1 MESRKPLKYEK
12 QVIEKLLEKYYTRK
26 KNEETKGIVN
36 RKISMKPSEVFPKY
50 GKDLYE
56 DQNFNQAMNHLGSL
70 GIISLV
76 HVKFSDEI
84 KEIILVRDH
93 ADELVSYAENVHGIT
108 PRNVQLTQEEILV
121 DTYEN
126 KGILTDWYCRNEI
139 ENKVASGT
147 KRLNPEFD
155 EEMLRLLDFI
165 QRNTQDLYIREVSML
180 VFGTSKVFE
189 TKYLPKTLSVMRSAD
204 STADG
209 ASDSD
214 LLQKYHVI
222 DTNREILLKGQM
234 KITFGDYTLDVSRFS
249 EGISIMSSDISNI
262 TDITVGVPNFITI
275 ENKTAFHRFNEDDY
289 ACMYLGGFASHSQ
302 KDFLRELFRH
312 SKDQINY
319 RHFGDIDMGGFIIFR
334 DLKESTKMPFSLY
347 RMGIN
352 ELQDKR
358 YSACLTELTEND
370 RNNSRSLIDSEEFGD
385 IVRYMLERNVK
396 LEQEIVALMY

>member
-1 MESRKPLKYEK
+1 
-12 QVIEKLLEKYYTRK
+12 
-26 KNEETKGIVN
+26 
-36 RKISMKPSEVFPKY
+36 
-50 GKDLYE
+50 
-56 DQNFNQAMNHLGSL
+56 
-70 GIISLV
+70 
-76 HVKFSDEI
+76 
-84 KEIILVRDH
+84 
-93 ADELVSYAENVHGIT
+93 
-108 PRNVQLTQEEILV
+108 
-121 DTYEN
+121 
-126 KGILTDWYCRNEI
+126 
-139 ENKVASGT
+139 
-147 KRLNPEFD
+147 
-155 EEMLRLLDFI
+155 
-165 QRNTQDLYIREVSML
+165 
-180 VFGTSKVFE
+180 
-189 TKYLPKTLSVMRSAD
+189 
-204 STADG
+204 
-209 ASDSD
+209 
-214 LLQKYHVI
+214 
-222 DTNREILLKGQM
+222 
-234 KITFGDYTLDVSRFS
+234 
-249 EGISIMSSDISNI
+249 MSSDISNI